1 MMYDVLTEGTMKT
14 MAADDN
20 GVTCTALNEAI
31 REINTAIVSINT
43 KQKALAFTL
52 ATVKREGLWQKG
64 KGWKSFE
71 AFCKSWN
78 ISKTDASRY
87 SRVGEWLTKREEDG
101 RLVTKWSTKTQDFS
115 FSALAELISVDEAQ
129 VTAWLEGDI
138 LTLKASC
145 RDCRKAKAMLKG
157 LTDKDE
163 DEAAK
168 EDEAKEPE
176 AKEPAT
182 ISGEA
187 YMNYAEALAAL
198 KALAGDNAD
207 LIAAI
212 GLVDEAVQAMFKAG
226 TPAIE
231 AKTAA

>member
-31 REINTAIVSINT
+31 RDINSAIVSINT
-43 KQKALAFTL
+43 KQKSLAFTL

-71 AFCKSWN
+71 AFCRNWN

-87 SRVGEWLTKREEDG
+87 SKVGEWLTKREDG
-101 RLVTKWSTKTQDFS
+101 RLVTKWASKTQDFS
-115 FSALAELISVDEAQ
+115 FSALAELVSVDEEQ
-129 VTAWLEGDI
+129 VTTWLDGDI

-163 DEAAK
+163 AEAAK
-168 EDEAKEPE
+168 EDEAKEAE
-176 AKEPAT
+176 VTAKVPAT
-182 ISGEA
+182 VSGNA
-187 YMNYAEALAAL
+187 YMNYSEALAAL

-226 TPAIE
+226 APAIT
-231 AKTAA
+231 TAA